1 LARLRVIGPWFIW
14 IGVLFSSTRVTSWSM
29 GMSASSS
36 LSWKGVVLDSD
47 YCGLGHVD
55 DHCCSR
61 I

>member
-1 LARLRVIGPWFIW
+1 
-14 IGVLFSSTRVTSWSM
+14 VLCSSTCVTVQSV

-36 LSWKGVVLDSD
+36 LSLGKGIVLDSD

-55 DHCCSR
+55 DHCCSQ